1 MNPFFQIYKRG
12 LGWRTLLQVDP
23 GKEFMG
29 GVTELMKQKGLKI
42 RRGEAGKHR
51 AQGIVKRM
59 NRTLA
64 ERLFPHQYAQE
75 IVLRQR
81 ERGAMIM
88 YGL

>member
-1 MNPFFQIYKRG
+1 
-12 LGWRTLLQVDP
+12 
-23 GKEFMG
+23 
-29 GVTELMKQKGLKI
+29 MKQKRVKI
-42 RRGEAGKHR
+42 RRSEAGNPR
-51 AQGIVKRM
+51 MQGIVERM